1 LDLIFNGDTQIKIF
15 IKMKKNSIYSVS
27 LLLVASL
34 SSCGIGAALV
44 INHNQNATEVHL
56 SENNFKVIDQISG
69 SSETSY
75 IMAIGGIDKRQLYE
89 KAYSNMMKKANLIN
103 SSKAIINVL
112 TEEHV
117 SGFAP
122 LFVRRT
128 ITVSAQVI
136 EFTR

>member
-1 LDLIFNGDTQIKIF
+1 
-15 IKMKKNSIYSVS
+15 MKKIGIYSALV
-27 LLLVASL
+27 LLAAFLT
-34 SSCGIGAALV
+34 SCGFGIAHV
-44 INHNQNATEVHL
+44 SNHNQNATEVHL
-56 SENNFKVIDQISG
+56 RENNFKVIDQVSG
-69 SSETSY
+69 SSEVSY
-75 IMAIGGIDKRQLYE
+75 VLLFGGMDRRQLYE
-89 KAYSNMMKKANLIN
+89 NAYSTMLKKANLLN
-103 SSKAIINVL
+103 GSKAIINVM

>member
-1 LDLIFNGDTQIKIF
+1 
-15 IKMKKNSIYSVS
+15 MKNIGLYS
-27 LLLVASL
+27 LLLLLTAFL
-34 SSCGIGAALV
+34 TSCGIGHAFV
-44 INHNQNATEVHL
+44 TNHNQNATEVHL
-56 SENNFKVIDQISG
+56 SENNFKVVDQVSG

-75 IMAIGGIDKRQLYE
+75 VLLIGGMNKRQLYE
-89 KAYSNMMKKANLIN
+89 NAYSAMMKKANLLN

-122 LFVRRT
+122 FFVRRN
-128 ITVSAQVI
+128 ITVSAQVV